1 MAVLA
6 VTTQTLR
13 WRGGWV
19 RLGAW
24 RGDEALA
31 AITLGAESPPS
42 IEFVEECVER
52 LRDLGYSS
60 VITNALTAADSLPFV
75 DAGFRVRERLH
86 LLAHDMSDLPER
98 TASTRRARRRDRS
111 TVLEVDTAAFDPFWR
126 LDAAGLDDALAA
138 TPVSRFRTLWDNGN
152 LTAYA
157 IAGRAGRQGY
167 IQRIAVDPARRRRGL
182 GSAAVADAL
191 AWLARR
197 GAKRTVV
204 NTQESNVGA
213 VRLYERCGFTL
224 LPVGLSVLA
233 RDL

>member
-1 MAVLA
+1 MAVHA
-6 VTTQTLR
+6 VMTQTLR

-24 RGDEALA
+24 RGDENLA
-31 AITLGAESPPS
+31 ALTLGAESPPTV
-42 IEFVEECVER
+42 EFVDECVGH
-52 LRDLGYSS
+52 LRGHGYSA
-60 VITNALTAADSLPFV
+60 VVTNALTAADSLPFV

-98 TASTRRARRRDRS
+98 TASTRRARRRERPA
-111 TVLEVDTAAFDPFWR
+111 VLEVDAAAFDPFWR
-126 LDAAGLDDALAA
+126 LDATGLDDALAA
-138 TPVSRFRTLWDNGN
+138 TPVSRFRTLWADGE
-152 LTAYA
+152 LAAYG

-167 IQRIAVDPARRRRGL
+167 IQRIAVDPRRRRCGL
-182 GSAAVADAL
+182 GTAAVADAL

-197 GAKRTVV
+197 GARRTVV
-204 NTQESNVGA
+204 NTQEHNGGA
-213 VRLYERCGFTL
+213 VQLYERCGFTL